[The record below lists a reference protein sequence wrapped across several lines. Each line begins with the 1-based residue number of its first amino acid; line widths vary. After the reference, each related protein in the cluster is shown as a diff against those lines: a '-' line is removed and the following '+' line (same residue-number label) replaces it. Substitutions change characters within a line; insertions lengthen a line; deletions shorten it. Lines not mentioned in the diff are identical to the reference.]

1 MHEFRY
7 RVSWLY
13 LNLDDLPELL
23 RKLWCFSRS
32 RWSVASFQLDDHL
45 DEEQLREFDNDLPA
59 FLRFQIQSAGA
70 TVGDGPICVLTPLR
84 HFGFYFS
91 PLSLFFCWD
100 KAESEVPVVV
110 AEVNNTPWR
119 QKHWYVLGDQN
130 LTQSPKSQVP
140 HQRAA
145 LAGSSSEKYIHEK
158 KFHVSPFMEMEQR
171 YEWTVSKPE
180 DKLKISIQSH
190 DQAGQIFGAS
200 LNLDRRPLT
209 NWTFFRMVLRYPLA
223 PLQILGAIY
232 FEAFRLWRKGLPYHP
247 NPTTT

>member
-13 LNLDDLPELL
+13 LNLDDLPQLMRE
-23 RKLWCFSRS
+23 LWCFSRS

-45 DEEQLREFDNDLPA
+45 DSQQLREFDHDLPA
-59 FLRFQIQSAGA
+59 FLRTQIESAGA
-70 TVGDGPICVLTPLR
+70 TATDGPICVLTPLR

-100 KAESEVPVVV
+100 QSESEVSTIV

-119 QKHWYVLGDQN
+119 QKHWYVLGNQN
-130 LTQSPKSQVP
+130 LTAS
-140 HQRAA
+140 RRDAA
-145 LAGSSSEKYIHEK
+145 LAGSSNEKYIHEK
-158 KFHVSPFMEMEQR
+158 QFHVSPFMDMDQR
-171 YEWTVSKPE
+171 YEWTVSRPD
-180 DKLKISIQSH
+180 DKLKVSIQSH
-190 DQAGQIFGAS
+190 DSAGQIFGAS

-209 NWTFFRMVLRYPLA
+209 NLSFSRMVLRYPLA
-223 PLQILGAIY
+223 PLQILGGIY